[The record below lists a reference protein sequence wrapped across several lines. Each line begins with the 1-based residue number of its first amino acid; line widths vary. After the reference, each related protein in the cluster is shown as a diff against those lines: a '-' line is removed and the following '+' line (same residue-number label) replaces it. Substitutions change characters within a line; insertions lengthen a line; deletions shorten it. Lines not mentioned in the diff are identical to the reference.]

1 MASTKS
7 DLLYAGGLILWEI
20 VLLAVVFGLAAF
32 LKSSGMLMAY
42 YGCIALICVWSVRQC
57 FPLFKWFVCL
67 VRILRRSND

>member
-32 LKSSGMLMAY
+32 LKSSGMLMHIMAV
-42 YGCIALICVWSVRQC
+42 LRC
-57 FPLFKWFVCL
+57 FVFGL
-67 VRILRRSND
+67 

>member
-42 YGCIALICVWSVRQC
+42 YGCIALFCAWSVMAVFSVVQM
-57 FPLFKWFVCL
+57 VC
-67 VRILRRSND
+67 VFGKDSKKK